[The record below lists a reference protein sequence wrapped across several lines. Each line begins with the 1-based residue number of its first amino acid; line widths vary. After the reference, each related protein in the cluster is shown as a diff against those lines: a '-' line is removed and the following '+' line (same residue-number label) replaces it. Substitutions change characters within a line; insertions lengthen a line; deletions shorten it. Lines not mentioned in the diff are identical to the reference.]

1 MASRKIEVPIATVVE
16 DPIKR
21 IQVPPNCKAGDS
33 FIVTDYGVPFTV
45 IVPEGATPGAYLN
58 VVVPQEATVVGA
70 DDTNTQNTRGKLKID
85 KAVAGAAIL
94 GVVVGTLVAGPI
106 IGVIAAGGAA
116 FAASQKDGDI
126 SKTVRDVGKKTYD
139 GLNSA
144 KKWVEKRI
152 HCVDGR

>member
-1 MASRKIEVPIATVVE
+1 MTSRKIEVPIATVVE

-45 IVPEGATPGAYLN
+45 IVPEGATSGSYLN
-58 VVVPQEATVVGA
+58 VVVPQEATVVA
-70 DDTNTQNTRGKLKID
+70 EDTTNTRGKMKID

-106 IGVIAAGGAA
+106 VGVIAAGGAA